1 MEQKINNIQCVI
13 CDVDGVLTDGS
24 IPLDVH
30 GNESRTFHVHD
41 GMGLVLLLAAGIEVA
56 IITTTNNAIID
67 KRMQQ
72 IGIRHFYKG
81 QIDKLSAYHD
91 LKTKLNLPDNAF
103 AYVGDDLPDIPV
115 MQQVGFSVAV
125 ANAQN
130 AVKKISDW
138 QTQRTGGTGAVR
150 ELCDIIL
157 DTQGKTELALKHYLK
172 L

>member
-1 MEQKINNIQCVI
+1 MEQKIKNIQCVI

-24 IPLDVH
+24 ISLDVH

-72 IGIRHFYKG
+72 IGIRYFYKG

-125 ANAQN
+125 ANARN
-130 AVKKISDW
+130 AVKKVSDW

-157 DTQGKTELALKHYLK
+157 DTQDKTEFALKHYLQ